1 MCLTQMV
8 TNWNYLKKKAL
19 DNKRLKTLMM
29 GLSAHP
35 DDTHQAVKA
44 ITRSGLDDTQAEAI
58 VTTIHKAMHQGL
70 ATKSDFVAL
79 NADVVTLKTDVVT
92 LKTDVATLKSD
103 MKGVYSDI
111 VSLKGDMLVL
121 KWMVGL
127 VIAVEAL
134 PFLKFFFA

>member
-1 MCLTQMV
+1 MDTA
-8 TNWNYLKKKAL
+8 TF
-19 DNKRLKTLMM
+19 
-29 GLSAHP
+29 
-35 DDTHQAVKA
+35 DTHQAVKA

-70 ATKSDFVAL
+70 ATKSDFIALKADVATVK
-79 NADVVTLKTDVVT
+79 ADVVTVKANVV
-92 LKTDVATLKSD
+92 TLKSD
-103 MKGVYSDI
+103 MKEVNSDI